1 MALKLLSQA
10 LVAFFLLAFQFV
22 AYGGQAKGLATRFSE
37 ELLASEYAE
46 GTELNE
52 GDSPDLLPPALA
64 QLLRKKHFVF
74 VDGIANELASLIG
87 NYFYDNMAL
96 LRKNG
101 ITVTH
106 RRFPS
111 RHSVPRNAADLEAHL
126 HKIYRRYQK
135 PMIVI
140 GHSMGGAEVVY
151 AVLKDSDWLLSGKV
165 EKVVA
170 INPAIGGSEL
180 AEQLGGTVT
189 SRLVRAYLGEG
200 LESLKPDPARRQFI
214 KVFNKFRARLTET
227 FGPDLAREQYAAIS
241 KKVFY
246 VRTERAPDKS
256 LSWGLQCVLY
266 LCQPGLTS
274 TFPIPEERD
283 DGLLRVKDQMLKI
296 TPRFGTPLDTLV
308 ADHIELVISGFASNS
323 TPLFRKAFTKALLLT
338 LYETEVDLE

>member
-1 MALKLLSQA
+1 MALK
-10 LVAFFLLAFQFV
+10 FLLQIPAALLLIPLFQ
-22 AYGGQAKGLATRFSE
+22 ATSYGGSVKGLAARFHE
-37 ELLASEYAE
+37 EQIAFQIPEVNLP
-46 GTELNE
+46 
-52 GDSPDLLPPALA
+52 PDLLPPPLVT
-64 QLLRKKHFVF
+64 LLREKHFVF

-87 NYFYDNMAL
+87 NYFTDNIAL

-126 HKIYRRYQK
+126 HKIYRRFQK
-135 PMIVI
+135 PMVLV

-151 AVLKDSDWLLSGKV
+151 SMLKDSDWMLSGKV

-170 INPAIGGSEL
+170 LNPAIGGSEL
-180 AEQLGGTVT
+180 AEQLRGTLT
-189 SRLVRAYLGEG
+189 SRLVSAYLGEG

-214 KVFNKFRARLTET
+214 RVFNKFRARLTER
-227 FGPDLAREQYAAIS
+227 FGPEEAREKYAELS
-241 KKVFY
+241 KRVVY
-246 VRTERAPDKS
+246 VRTIREPEKS

-274 TFPIPEERD
+274 TFPIPEEMD
-283 DGLLRVKDQMLKI
+283 DGLLRVKDQMLKV
-296 TPRFGTPLDTLV
+296 TPRFGMPLDTLV

-323 TPLFRKAFTKALLLT
+323 APWFRKAFTKALLLT
-338 LYETEVDLE
+338 LYETELDLE